1 MVPAFVYRRYHR
13 HERSGPQAVADVHRD
28 RGRYLR
34 RTLGA
39 GRSAGRA
46 DVDGQ
51 LSEAGRPGD
60 VLPGG
65 QCQRRRRGHAG
76 RSQPEAIQE
85 ADRGLYPRI
94 PPVTETA
101 GDRKDHRAQAGGVD
115 GNVKHRKEE
124 QVTVSHKALI
134 LNHISMK
141 SLTIS
146 LFYII
151 FVP

>member
-1 MVPAFVYRRYHR
+1 MISCRYACPVMAGHEQEPVMVTAAGNRMYNLILRRHVLQETEIAREVIPAFVYRRYHR
-13 HERSGPQAVADVHRD
+13 HERSGPQAVVDVHRD

-51 LSEAGRPGD
+51 LSETGRPGD

-85 ADRGLYPRI
+85 ADRGLYP
-94 PPVTETA
+94 
-101 GDRKDHRAQAGGVD
+101 
-115 GNVKHRKEE
+115 
-124 QVTVSHKALI
+124 
-134 LNHISMK
+134 
-141 SLTIS
+141 
-146 LFYII
+146 
-151 FVP
+151 